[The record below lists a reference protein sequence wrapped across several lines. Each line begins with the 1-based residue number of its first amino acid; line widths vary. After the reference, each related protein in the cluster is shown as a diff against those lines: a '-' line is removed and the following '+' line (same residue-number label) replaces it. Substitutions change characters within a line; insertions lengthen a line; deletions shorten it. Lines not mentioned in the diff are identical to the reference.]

1 MKNFFDA
8 VRDRRSI
15 YGLAKG
21 SPVSDARLREMI
33 SIAVKYAPSAFNSQS
48 ARVVLLLGDHHD
60 RFWNMVEEVLR
71 KEVPEEKF
79 SQTEEKI
86 GSFRKGYGTIL
97 FFEDQEVVEELQ
109 HKFPLYAERFGLW
122 SQHSSGMLQF
132 ILWTGLEAEGLGAS
146 LQHYSNL
153 VEDDVKK
160 EWSLPLKWHLIAQ
173 MPFGTPTKEPDEKE
187 FKPLDKRIRFFG

>member
-1 MKNFFDA
+1 MKNFFEA

-15 YGLAKG
+15 YNLSKE
-21 SPVSDARLREMI
+21 SPISDALLQEMI
-33 SIAVKYAPSAFNSQS
+33 SMAVKYAPSAYNSQS
-48 ARVVLLLGDHHD
+48 ARVVLLLKDHHD
-60 RFWNMVEEVLR
+60 RFWNMVEDVLR
-71 KEVPEEKF
+71 KKVSPEKF
-79 SQTEEKI
+79 QKTEEKI
-86 GSFRKGYGTIL
+86 ASFRNGYGTIL

-109 HKFPLYAERFGLW
+109 RKFPLYAERFGLW

-132 ILWTGLEAEGLGAS
+132 ILWAGLEAERFGAS

-160 EWSLPLKWHLIAQ
+160 EWSLPQKWHLIAQ

>member
-60 RFWNMVEEVLR
+60 RFWNMVKEVLR
-71 KEVPEEKF
+71 KNVPGEKF
-79 SQTEEKI
+79 PQTEEKI
-86 GSFRKGYGTIL
+86 GSFRSGYGTIL

-109 HKFPLYAERFGLW
+109 RRFPLYAERFGLW

-132 ILWTGLEAEGLGAS
+132 ILWTGLEAEGFGAS

-153 VEDDVKK
+153 VEDEVKK
-160 EWSLPLKWHLIAQ
+160 EWSLPQKWHLLAQ
-173 MPFGTPTKEPDEKE
+173 MPFGTPTIEPDEKE
-187 FKPLDKRIRFFG
+187 FEPLDKRIRIFS

>member
-8 VRDRRSI
+8 VRGRRSI

-60 RFWNMVEEVLR
+60 RFWNMVKEVLR
-71 KEVPEEKF
+71 KNVPGEKF
-79 SQTEEKI
+79 PQTEEKI
-86 GSFRKGYGTIL
+86 GSFRSGYGTIL

-109 HKFPLYAERFGLW
+109 HKFPLYAERFGQW

-132 ILWTGLEAEGLGAS
+132 ILWTGLESEGLGAS

-160 EWSLPLKWHLIAQ
+160 EWSLPRKWHLLAQ
-173 MPFGTPTKEPDEKE
+173 MPFGTPTVEPDEKE
-187 FKPLDKRIRFFG
+187 FEPLDKRIKIFD

>member
-1 MKNFFDA
+1 MKTFFEA

-15 YGLAKG
+15 YGLSKE

-33 SIAVKYAPSAFNSQS
+33 SLAVKYVPSAFNSQS
-48 ARVVLLLGDHHD
+48 GRVVLLLGGHHD
-60 RFWNMVEEVLR
+60 RFWNMVKEVLR
-71 KEVPEEKF
+71 KKVSPEKF
-79 SQTEEKI
+79 PQTEEKI
-86 GSFRKGYGTIL
+86 ESFRNGYGTIL

-109 HKFPLYAERFGLW
+109 RKFPLYAERFGLW

-132 ILWTGLEAEGLGAS
+132 ILWTGLESEGLGAS

-160 EWSLPLKWHLIAQ
+160 EWSLPRKWHLLAQ
-173 MPFGTPTKEPDEKE
+173 MPFGTPTVEPDEKE
-187 FKPLDKRIRFFG
+187 FEPLDKRIKIFD

>member
-1 MKNFFDA
+1 MKNFFEA

-15 YGLAKG
+15 YNLSKE
-21 SPVSDARLREMI
+21 SPISDALLREMI
-33 SIAVKYAPSAFNSQS
+33 SNAVKHVPSAFNSQS
-48 ARVVLLLGDHHD
+48 GRVVLLLRDHHD

-86 GSFRKGYGTIL
+86 GSFRNGYGTIL

-109 HKFPLYAERFGLW
+109 HKFPLYAERFGQW